1 MRREDF
7 DHAVRA
13 AGAVLGEREVLV
25 IGSQAIHA
33 SVPEGVPEEALRSVE
48 VDVAAF
54 DDAEER
60 KADLVDGSIGEGSM
74 FHATFGYYAQGVS
87 EAVAI
92 LPAGWRERLV
102 PYESP
107 DTGGVT
113 AGAWSP
119 TTCGSLRRPPGAR
132 RTSSSAA
139 PSSIAGSLTKRP
151 STGGSTRR
159 TGSPSP
165 SAAGSGA
172 GSTRDRPRRE
182 GRSTRRSAS
191 STTATG
197 ARVPGGTERAVVTR
211 ARTSRVD
218 VRQSSIGAR

>member
-13 AGAVLGEREVLV
+13 SGAVLRVREVIV

-48 VDVAAF
+48 VDVVAF

-74 FHATFGYYAQGVS
+74 FHETFGYYAQGVS

-107 DTGGVT
+107 GTGGVT
-113 AGAWSP
+113 AWCLDPHDLWVSKAAAGREKDVVFCRALLDRGLVDRE
-119 TTCGSLRRPPGAR
+119 TLAR
-132 RTSSSAA
+132 RLDETHGV
-139 PSSIAGSLTKRP
+139 PEP
-151 STGGSTRR
+151 VRR
-159 TGSPSP
+159 
-165 SAAGSGA
+165 
-172 GSTRDRPRRE
+172 RI
-182 GRSTRRSAS
+182 RSWINT
-191 STTATG
+191 
-197 ARVPGGTERAVVTR
+197 
-211 ARTSRVD
+211 
-218 VRQSSIGAR
+218 